1 MTITMSML
9 LEARLED
16 LQRLAAWLKVDTT
29 GHHLALARRVHN
41 GLRRDARVAHR

>member
-1 MTITMSML
+1 VTITLGML
-9 LEARLED
+9 ISARLED

-41 GLRRDARVAHR
+41 RIRPTRVRGMY